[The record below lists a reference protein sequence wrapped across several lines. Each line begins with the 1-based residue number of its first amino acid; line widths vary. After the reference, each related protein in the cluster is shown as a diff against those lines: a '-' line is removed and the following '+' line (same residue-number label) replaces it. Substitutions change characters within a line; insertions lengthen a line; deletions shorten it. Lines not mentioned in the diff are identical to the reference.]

1 MPAKASSRWNSD
13 PIHNYIRS
21 HNVISIARINIT
33 GNSVSKVSVKM
44 SSPSSKVVTSV
55 FLMSG

>member
-13 PIHNYIRS
+13 PINNYIRS

-33 GNSVSKVSVKM
+33 GKSVSKNLVKM
-44 SSPSSKVVTSV
+44 SIPYLKVVTQV
-55 FLMSG
+55 FPMSD